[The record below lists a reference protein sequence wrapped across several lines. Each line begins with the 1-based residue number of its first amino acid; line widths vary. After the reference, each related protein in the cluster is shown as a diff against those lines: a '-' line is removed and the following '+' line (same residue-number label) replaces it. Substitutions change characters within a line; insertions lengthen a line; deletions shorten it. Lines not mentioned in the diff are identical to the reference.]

1 MGEPQD
7 GKLVP
12 DYDVLVTQAEKGAA
26 AQLHSPE
33 TQQQSFLQGKN
44 HMKTVSKGNF
54 NAKGDWKRLQ
64 MRTVFRKQ
72 FLSGW
77 NTMRPYPQLK

>member
-7 GKLVP
+7 GKPVS

-26 AQLHSPE
+26 AQLRSPE
-33 TQQQSFLQGKN
+33 TWQQSFLQEKN

-54 NAKGDWKRLQ
+54 NTEVDWKRLQ
-64 MRTVFRKQ
+64 MQTVFGKQ
-72 FLSGW
+72 FCV
-77 NTMRPYPQLK
+77 

>member
-7 GKLVP
+7 GKPVP

-33 TQQQSFLQGKN
+33 TQQ
-44 HMKTVSKGNF
+44 
-54 NAKGDWKRLQ
+54 
-64 MRTVFRKQ
+64 
-72 FLSGW
+72 
-77 NTMRPYPQLK
+77 

>member
-7 GKLVP
+7 GKPVP

-26 AQLHSPE
+26 AQLRSPE
-33 TQQQSFLQGKN
+33 TRQESFLQERN

-54 NAKGDWKRLQ
+54 NSKVDWKRLQ
-64 MRTVFRKQ
+64 IQTVFVKQ
-72 FLSGW
+72 F
-77 NTMRPYPQLK
+77 RV